1 MKLRQG
7 NIFTGICQS
16 FCSQGE
22 DVCLSACWDTPKE
35 AHPPVGST
43 PPFGKHTSLGST
55 PPSGKHIPLEAHTPP
70 GSTPPRS
77 TPPPPG
83 STPGK
88 HTPHPPLRRSLQ
100 RTVRILLECFL
111 VVRIF
116 PPLLFRCC
124 ASGLC
129 FRFDCCN
136 IIRLSYNY
144 VALFLRVTKIRIK
157 NTHNY
162 SH

>member
-35 AHPPVGST
+35 AHPPLGST

-77 TPPPPG
+77 TPPQEAPPG
-83 STPGK
+83 STP
-88 HTPHPPLRRSLQ
+88 LSLPSDGHCSG
-100 RTVRILLECFL
+100 RYASYWNAFLLFVFFL
-111 VVRIF
+111 HSYFVVVRLVYVF
-116 PPLLFRCC
+116 
-124 ASGLC
+124 GLIVVILY
-129 FRFDCCN
+129 D
-136 IIRLSYNY
+136 
-144 VALFLRVTKIRIK
+144 
-157 NTHNY
+157 
-162 SH
+162 